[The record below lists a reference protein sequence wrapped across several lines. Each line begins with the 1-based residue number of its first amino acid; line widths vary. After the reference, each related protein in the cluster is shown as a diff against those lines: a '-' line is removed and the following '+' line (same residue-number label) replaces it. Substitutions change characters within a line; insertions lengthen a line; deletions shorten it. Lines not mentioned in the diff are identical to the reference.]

1 MHENTHSSLT
11 RLPWLWVLGGFL
23 FQTIPAALRDEAL
36 PVVLKNHGVNDA
48 TITQVVAVLG
58 LIVALKIFW
67 APFLSLL
74 GKPRTLIISSQ
85 AGMIVC
91 ILLLNHFIGLGQAT
105 TIALVL
111 CVLTLL
117 SGGHDY
123 LLDGYYVHSLN
134 DNQRAKYSGLLNFA
148 SKLGQVLAGPGLIY
162 LAWFF
167 HTHSNTNANVLQLT
181 LFCLAVFSLVILLL
195 TQWGFTREPKETI
208 TEDQDKLSMLKAMG
222 AALKSLYQDSRL
234 PIIIG
239 LIFFYRASEVHMNH
253 VIKLFAKA
261 GVLQGGLGLD
271 DETYAYLRITTA
283 ILGLAIGG
291 IVGSAIITR
300 RGLAQSLVPLGIC
313 MHLPLIGISWL
324 SFHVNP
330 LPSLNVISAIFF
342 LEYFAFGAG
351 LCALILAM
359 MKLAAGPQA
368 AVRYALLSTL
378 SLIAVYLP
386 GLWAGKLSNLLGY
399 SGYFLAAL
407 ALAIP
412 GILAAVFAAKKL
424 EEA

>member
-1 MHENTHSSLT
+1 MHENSNPSLT

-85 AGMIVC
+85 AGMVVC
-91 ILLLNHFIGLGQAT
+91 ILLLNHLIGLGQAT

-111 CVLTLL
+111 CILTLL

-167 HTHSNTNANVLQLT
+167 HTHSNTTANVLQLT
-181 LFCLAVFSLVILLL
+181 LVCLAAFSLVILLL
-195 TQWGFTREPKETI
+195 TQWGFSREPKETI
-208 TEDQDKLSMLKAMG
+208 SEDQDKLSTLKAMG
-222 AALKSLYQDSRL
+222 GALKSLYQDSRL

-239 LIFFYRASEVHMNH
+239 LIFFYRASEIHMNH

-261 GVLQGGLGLD
+261 SVVQGGLGLD

-291 IVGSAIITR
+291 IIGSAIITR

-342 LEYFAFGAG
+342 LEYLAFGAG

-412 GILAAVFAAKKL
+412 GIFAAVLAAKKL
-424 EEA
+424 KEA

>member
-74 GKPRTLIISSQ
+74 GKTRTLIISCQ

-123 LLDGYYVHSLN
+123 LLDGYYVHSLD

-148 SKLGQVLAGPGLIY
+148 AKLGQVLAGPGLIY

-167 HTHSNTNANVLQLT
+167 QTHSNTTTNVIKLT
-181 LFCLAVFSLVILLL
+181 LICLAVFSLVVLLL

-208 TEDQDKLSMLKAMG
+208 PEDQDKLSMLKAMG
-222 AALKSLYQDSRL
+222 GALKSLYQDSRL

-261 GVLQGGLGLD
+261 DVLQGGLGLD

-324 SFHVNP
+324 SFNVNP
-330 LPSLNVISAIFF
+330 LPSLTVISVIFF
-342 LEYFAFGAG
+342 IEYVAFGAG

-359 MKLAAGPQA
+359 MKLAAGAQA

-399 SGYFLAAL
+399 SGYFLVAL

-412 GILAAVFAAKKL
+412 GILVAVLAAKKL

>member
-1 MHENTHSSLT
+1 MQENSHSSLT
-11 RLPWLWVLGGFL
+11 RIPWLWVLGGFL

-36 PVVLKNHGVNDA
+36 PVVLKNHGVNDG
-48 TITQVVAVLG
+48 TITQVVGVLG

-74 GKPRTLIISSQ
+74 GKPRPLIISCQ

-91 ILLLNHFIGLGQAT
+91 ILLLNHFIGLEQAT
-105 TIALVL
+105 TIAIVL

-117 SGGHDY
+117 SGGHDF

-134 DNQRAKYSGLLNFA
+134 DHQRAKYSGLLNFA

-162 LAWFF
+162 LAWYF
-167 HTHSNTNANVLQLT
+167 HTHSKLPTNDINLALI
-181 LFCLAVFSLVILLL
+181 CLAVFSLVVLLI
-195 TQWGFTREPKETI
+195 TQWGFTREPKESVSHN
-208 TEDQDKLSMLKAMG
+208 QDKLSMLKQMG
-222 AALKSLYQDSRL
+222 GALKSLYLDSRL
-234 PIIIG
+234 PIIIS

-291 IVGSAIITR
+291 IIGSAIITR
-300 RGLAQSLVPLGIC
+300 RGLARSLVPLGVC

-324 SFHVNP
+324 SFNVNP
-330 LPSLNVISAIFF
+330 LPSLSVISVIFF
-342 LEYFAFGAG
+342 IEYLAFGAG

-359 MKLAAGPQA
+359 MKLAAGAQA

-412 GILAAVFAAKKL
+412 GILVAVLAAKKL
-424 EEA
+424 EET

>member
-1 MHENTHSSLT
+1 MHENSNPSLT

-74 GKPRTLIISSQ
+74 GKPRTLIISCQ
-85 AGMIVC
+85 AGMVVC
-91 ILLLNHFIGLGQAT
+91 ILLLNQFIGLGQAT

-111 CVLTLL
+111 CILTLL

-167 HTHSNTNANVLQLT
+167 HTHSNTTANVLQLT
-181 LFCLAVFSLVILLL
+181 LVCLAAFSLVILLL
-195 TQWGFTREPKETI
+195 TQWGFSREPKETI
-208 TEDQDKLSMLKAMG
+208 SEDQDKLSTLKAMG
-222 AALKSLYQDSRL
+222 GALKSLYQDSRL

-261 GVLQGGLGLD
+261 SVVQGGLGLD

-291 IVGSAIITR
+291 IIGSAIITR
-300 RGLAQSLVPLGIC
+300 RGLASSLVPLGIC

-342 LEYFAFGAG
+342 LEYLAFGAG

-399 SGYFLAAL
+399 SGYFIAAL
-407 ALAIP
+407 SLAIP
-412 GILAAVFAAKKL
+412 GILAAVIAARKL
-424 EEA
+424 K

>member
-1 MHENTHSSLT
+1 MHENSNPSLT
-11 RLPWLWVLGGFL
+11 RIPWLWVLGGFL

-85 AGMIVC
+85 AGMVVC

-105 TIALVL
+105 TIAPFL
-111 CVLTLL
+111 CILTLL

-162 LAWFF
+162 VAWFF
-167 HTHSNTNANVLQLT
+167 HTHSNTTANVLQLT
-181 LFCLAVFSLVILLL
+181 LICLAAFSLVILLL
-195 TQWGFTREPKETI
+195 TQWGFSREPKETI
-208 TEDQDKLSMLKAMG
+208 SEDQDKLSTLKAMG
-222 AALKSLYQDSRL
+222 GALKSLYQDSRL

-261 GVLQGGLGLD
+261 SVLQGGLGLD

-291 IVGSAIITR
+291 IIGSAIITR
-300 RGLAQSLVPLGIC
+300 RGLAKSLVPLGIC

-330 LPSLNVISAIFF
+330 VPSLNIISAIFF
-342 LEYFAFGAG
+342 LEYLAFGAG

-399 SGYFLAAL
+399 SGYFIAAL
-407 ALAIP
+407 SLAIP
-412 GILAAVFAAKKL
+412 GILAAVLAAKKL
-424 EEA
+424 KEA

>member
-1 MHENTHSSLT
+1 MQENSNPSLA

-36 PVVLKNHGVNDA
+36 PIALKNHGVNDG
-48 TITQVVAVLG
+48 TITQVVGVLG

-74 GKPRTLIISSQ
+74 GKPRTLIISCQ
-85 AGMIVC
+85 AGIIACV
-91 ILLLNHFIGLGQAT
+91 LLLNHYIGSEQAIG
-105 TIALVL
+105 IAVVL
-111 CVLTLL
+111 CVMTLL
-117 SGGHDY
+117 SGGHDF

-134 DNQRAKYSGLLNFA
+134 DFQRARYSGLLNFA

-162 LAWFF
+162 LAWFI
-167 HTHSNTNANVLQLT
+167 HTHSNQSTNDIS
-181 LFCLAVFSLVILLL
+181 LALIYLAALSLVILLL
-195 TQWGFTREPKETI
+195 TRWGFNREPNESAI
-208 TEDQDKLSMLKAMG
+208 ENSDKLSILKEMG
-222 AALKSLYQDSRL
+222 VALKSLYQDSRL

-253 VIKLFAKA
+253 VVKLFAKA
-261 GVLQGGLGLD
+261 SILEGGLGLG

-291 IVGSAIITR
+291 IIGSAVVTH
-300 RGLAQSLVPLGIC
+300 RGLARSLVPLGIC

-330 LPSLNVISAIFF
+330 VPSLTTISIIFF
-342 LEYFAFGAG
+342 IEYLAFGAG

-386 GLWAGKLSNLLGY
+386 GLWAGKLSNMLGY

-412 GILAAVFAAKKL
+412 GIFAAVFAAKKL

>member
-1 MHENTHSSLT
+1 MQENSKESLA
-11 RLPWLWVLGGFL
+11 RIPWLWVLGGFL

-36 PVVLKNHGVNDA
+36 PIALKNHGINDG
-48 TITQVVAVLG
+48 TITQVVGMLG
-58 LIVALKIFW
+58 LIVALKVFW

-74 GKPRTLIISSQ
+74 GKTRTLILCSQ
-85 AGMIVC
+85 AGVIAC
-91 ILLLNHFIGLGQAT
+91 ILLLNYFIGTQQSIY
-105 TIALVL
+105 IAIIL
-111 CVLTLL
+111 CLMTLL
-117 SGGHDY
+117 SGGHDF

-134 DNQRAKYSGLLNFA
+134 DFQRAQYSGLLNFA

-162 LAWFF
+162 LAWLVQN
-167 HTHSNTNANVLQLT
+167 HSNQSSAMSTALI
-181 LFCLAVFSLVILLL
+181 CLAVLSLSTLML
-195 TQWGFTREPKETI
+195 TQRGFSHEPNESEI
-208 TEDQDKLSMLKAMG
+208 LNRDKLSILKEMG
-222 AALKSLYQDSRL
+222 VALKSLYQDSRL
-234 PIIIG
+234 PIIVG

-253 VIKLFAKA
+253 VVKLFAKA
-261 GVLQGGLGLD
+261 NTLQGGLDLN

-291 IVGSAIITR
+291 IIGSAVVTR
-300 RGLAQSLVPLGIC
+300 RGIARSLVPLGIC

-330 LPSLNVISAIFF
+330 APPLTIISIIFF
-342 LEYFAFGAG
+342 IEYLAFGAG

-378 SLIAVYLP
+378 SLVAVYLP
-386 GLWAGKLSNLLGY
+386 GLWAGRLSNLLGY
-399 SGYFLAAL
+399 SGYFIAAL

-412 GILAAVFAAKKL
+412 GIISALLAAKKL
-424 EEA
+424 EES

>member
-1 MHENTHSSLT
+1 MQENAHSSLT

-74 GKPRTLIISSQ
+74 GKPRTLIISCQS
-85 AGMIVC
+85 GMILC
-91 ILLLNHFIGLGQAT
+91 ILLLNHFIGLEQVT
-105 TIALVL
+105 TIAVVL
-111 CVLTLL
+111 CILTLL
-117 SGGHDY
+117 SGGHDF

-162 LAWFF
+162 LAWYF
-167 HTHSNTNANVLQLT
+167 HKHSNPPTNDINLT
-181 LFCLAVFSLVILLL
+181 LICLAAFSLVVLLL

-208 TEDQDKLSMLKAMG
+208 SADQDKLSMLKEMG
-222 AALKSLYQDSRL
+222 GALKSLYQDSRL

-261 GVLQGGLGLD
+261 SVLQGGLGLD

-330 LPSLNVISAIFF
+330 LPSLTVISIIFF
-342 LEYFAFGAG
+342 IEYLAFGAG

-359 MKLAAGPQA
+359 MKLAAGAQA

-412 GILAAVFAAKKL
+412 GILVAVLAARKL

>member
-74 GKPRTLIISSQ
+74 GKTRTLIISCQ

-123 LLDGYYVHSLN
+123 LLDGYYVHSLD

-148 SKLGQVLAGPGLIY
+148 AKLGQVLAGPGLIY

-167 HTHSNTNANVLQLT
+167 QTHSNTTTNVIKLT
-181 LFCLAVFSLVILLL
+181 LICLAVFSLVVLLL

-208 TEDQDKLSMLKAMG
+208 SEDQDKLSMLKAMG
-222 AALKSLYQDSRL
+222 GALKSLYQDSRL

-261 GVLQGGLGLD
+261 DVLQGGLGLD

-324 SFHVNP
+324 SFNVNP
-330 LPSLNVISAIFF
+330 LPSLTVISVIFF
-342 LEYFAFGAG
+342 IEYVAFGAG

-359 MKLAAGPQA
+359 MKLAAGAQA

-399 SGYFLAAL
+399 SGYFLVAL

-412 GILAAVFAAKKL
+412 GILVAVLAAKKL

>member
-1 MHENTHSSLT
+1 MHENSNPSLS
-11 RLPWLWVLGGFL
+11 RIPWLWVLGGFL

-36 PVVLKNHGVNDA
+36 PIALKNHGVNDG
-48 TITQVVAVLG
+48 TITQVVGVLG

-74 GKPRTLIISSQ
+74 GKPRTLIISCQ
-85 AGMIVC
+85 AGVILC
-91 ILLLNHFIGLGQAT
+91 ILLLSYLVYQNNPY
-105 TIALVL
+105 ALAVL
-111 CVLTLL
+111 LVITLL

-123 LLDGYYVHSLN
+123 LLDGYFVHSLN
-134 DNQRAKYSGLLNFA
+134 ETERAKHSGLLSFA
-148 SKLGQVLAGPGLIY
+148 SKLGPAVLILI
-162 LAWFF
+162 LGI
-167 HTHSNTNANVLQLT
+167 TGNNNTGIA
-181 LFCLAVFSLVILLL
+181 LVILAILCFGEL
-195 TQWGFTREPKETI
+195 TI
-208 TEDQDKLSMLKAMG
+208 TRIGFARESIDESSQNKTLFFSEMVDAI
-222 AALKSLYQDSRL
+222 KSLACDRRL
-234 PIIIG
+234 LVILG

-253 VIKLFAKA
+253 IVKLFAKA
-261 GVLQGGLGLD
+261 NITQGGLDLSD
-271 DETYAYLRITTA
+271 PVYYQLRFWTA
-283 ILGLAIGG
+283 FPGLAIGG
-291 IVGSAIITR
+291 LIGSAVVTT
-300 RGLAQSLVPLGIC
+300 RGLARSLVPLGIC
-313 MHLPLIGISWL
+313 MHIPLLGIIWL

-330 LPSLNVISAIFF
+330 APTLTVISIVFF
-342 LEYFAFGAG
+342 IEYLAFGAG

-399 SGYFLAAL
+399 SGYFLATL

-412 GILAAVFAAKKL
+412 GIIAAILAAKKL

>member
-1 MHENTHSSLT
+1 MHENSNPSLT
-11 RLPWLWVLGGFL
+11 RIPWLWVLGGFL

-48 TITQVVAVLG
+48 IITQVVAVLG

-85 AGMIVC
+85 AGMVVC

-105 TIALVL
+105 TIAPFL
-111 CVLTLL
+111 CILTLL

-162 LAWFF
+162 VAWFF
-167 HTHSNTNANVLQLT
+167 HTHSNTTANVLQLT
-181 LFCLAVFSLVILLL
+181 LICLAAFSLVILLL
-195 TQWGFTREPKETI
+195 TQWGFSREPKETI
-208 TEDQDKLSMLKAMG
+208 SEDQDKLSTLKAMG
-222 AALKSLYQDSRL
+222 GALKSLYQDSRL

-261 GVLQGGLGLD
+261 SVLQGGLGLD

-291 IVGSAIITR
+291 IIGSAIITR
-300 RGLAQSLVPLGIC
+300 RGLAKSLVPLGIC

-330 LPSLNVISAIFF
+330 VPSLNIISAIFF
-342 LEYFAFGAG
+342 LEYLAFGAG

-399 SGYFLAAL
+399 SGYFIAAL
-407 ALAIP
+407 SLAIP
-412 GILAAVFAAKKL
+412 GILAAVLAAKKL
-424 EEA
+424 KEA

>member
-1 MHENTHSSLT
+1 
-11 RLPWLWVLGGFL
+11 VLGGFL

-85 AGMIVC
+85 AGMVVC

-111 CVLTLL
+111 CILTLL

-167 HTHSNTNANVLQLT
+167 HTHSNTTANVLQLT
-181 LFCLAVFSLVILLL
+181 LICLAAFSLVILLL
-195 TQWGFTREPKETI
+195 TQWGFSREPKETI
-208 TEDQDKLSMLKAMG
+208 SEDQDKLSTLKVMG
-222 AALKSLYQDSRL
+222 GALKSLYQDSRL

-239 LIFFYRASEVHMNH
+239 LIFFYRASE
-253 VIKLFAKA
+253 A
-261 GVLQGGLGLD
+261 QGGLGLD

-291 IVGSAIITR
+291 IIGSAIITR

-330 LPSLNVISAIFF
+330 VPSLNIISAIFF
-342 LEYFAFGAG
+342 LEYLAFGAG

-412 GILAAVFAAKKL
+412 GIFAAVLAAKKL
-424 EEA
+424 KEA

>member
-74 GKPRTLIISSQ
+74 GKPRTLIISCQ
-85 AGMIVC
+85 AGMIAC

-162 LAWFF
+162 LAWYF
-167 HTHSNTNANVLQLT
+167 HEHSNTTANVLQLT
-181 LFCLAVFSLVILLL
+181 LFCLAVFSLVVLFL

-208 TEDQDKLSMLKAMG
+208 SENQDKLSMLKAMG
-222 AALKSLYQDSRL
+222 GALKSLYQDSRL

-261 GVLQGGLGLD
+261 GVVQGGLGLD

-291 IVGSAIITR
+291 IIGSAIITR

-324 SFHVNP
+324 SFNINT
-330 LPSLNVISAIFF
+330 LPSLTVISVIFF
-342 LEYFAFGAG
+342 IEYLAFGAG

-399 SGYFLAAL
+399 SGYFLVAL

-412 GILAAVFAAKKL
+412 GILVAVLAAKKL